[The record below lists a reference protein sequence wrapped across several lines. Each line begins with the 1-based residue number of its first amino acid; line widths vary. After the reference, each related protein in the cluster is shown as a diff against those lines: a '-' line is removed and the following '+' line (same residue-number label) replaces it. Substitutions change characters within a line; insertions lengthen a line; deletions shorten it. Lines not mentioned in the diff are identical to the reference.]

1 MFSIRIFFHLKV
13 DISLSIDIFFI
24 HRDSKF
30 LAQVHRDLDG
40 RKRILFALIT
50 LQKRNVSLLFWV
62 HKNQHRVFT
71 DSKDV
76 LGYFYLYD
84 QTLRSILR
92 ASERTGACPAASA
105 TVQLHTPHTYTSIA
119 YISLG

>member
-1 MFSIRIFFHLKV
+1 MWIFFHLK
-13 DISLSIDIFFI
+13 DILLSIDIFFI
-24 HRDSKF
+24 DGVSKF
-30 LAQVHRDLDG
+30 LAQVHRYLDG

-62 HKNQHRVFT
+62 HTNKRRVFT

-84 QTLRSILR
+84 QKLQRF
-92 ASERTGACPAASA
+92 
-105 TVQLHTPHTYTSIA
+105 
-119 YISLG
+119 